1 MTKKKSKIHIG
12 DVKGDVIISQDQ
24 SGGTTAHESRTTN
37 DKKPTKSKYSIITII
52 SIAMLILAILTYL
65 DVKPIKENKM
75 PKDEEDKISIG
86 DVNGEVVIS
95 QNQSGGIT
103 AGYVNFG
110 PINVSQQVRHLD
122 SAQIE
127 EIKKNIPDDT
137 KKKIVICCPIGDSEA
152 HEFASEI
159 KKHLE
164 SRGLKVDSFKG
175 IIPPPSSGQQVKI
188 TDDSIIFLIGTRK

>member
-1 MTKKKSKIHIG
+1 MTKKKSKIRIG
-12 DVKGDVIISQDQ
+12 NVKGDVTISQDQ
-24 SGGTTAHESRTTN
+24 SGGTTAHETRTAN
-37 DKKPTKSKYSIITII
+37 DKKPSKSKWSIITVI
-52 SIAMLILAILTYL
+52 SIVSLILAILTYL
-65 DVKPIKENKM
+65 GVKPSKENKI
-75 PKDEEDKISIG
+75 PKEEEEKISIG
-86 DVNGEVVIS
+86 DVNGDVVIS

-137 KKKIVICCPIGDSEA
+137 KKKIAIHCPIGDSEA
-152 HEFASEI
+152 YAFASEI

-164 SRGLKVDSFKG
+164 SRGLKVDSFRG